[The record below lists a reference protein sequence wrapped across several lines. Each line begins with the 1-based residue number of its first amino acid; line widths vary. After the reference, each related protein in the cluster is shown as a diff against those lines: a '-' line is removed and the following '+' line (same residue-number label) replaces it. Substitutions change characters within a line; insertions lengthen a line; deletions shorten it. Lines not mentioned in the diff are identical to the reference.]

1 MRSARIAPRDAL
13 LPFVVYRRI
22 SPHGVLLHYL
32 TLPLEQLPSTL
43 IFKLRTESVEALR
56 AGMDQHT
63 EVVDVSDNGGGGGGR
78 PPFYL
83 SRRDFIPTL
92 RFSLQRANS
101 RIRNADSKRRNAR
114 NGRKYASGTRSF

>member
-1 MRSARIAPRDAL
+1 M
-13 LPFVVYRRI
+13 VVVVVVVT
-22 SPHGVLLHYL
+22 VL
-32 TLPLEQLPSTL
+32 
-43 IFKLRTESVEALR
+43 ESVEALR
-56 AGMDQHT
+56 VGMDQHM

-101 RIRNADSKRRNAR
+101 HIRNADSKRRNAR
-114 NGRKYASGTRSF
+114 NGR

>member
-1 MRSARIAPRDAL
+1 
-13 LPFVVYRRI
+13 
-22 SPHGVLLHYL
+22 
-32 TLPLEQLPSTL
+32 
-43 IFKLRTESVEALR
+43 
-56 AGMDQHT
+56 MDQHT

-114 NGRKYASGTRSF
+114 NGRKYASGTRSFQAAVYESVTILKNNILFFNIIKG